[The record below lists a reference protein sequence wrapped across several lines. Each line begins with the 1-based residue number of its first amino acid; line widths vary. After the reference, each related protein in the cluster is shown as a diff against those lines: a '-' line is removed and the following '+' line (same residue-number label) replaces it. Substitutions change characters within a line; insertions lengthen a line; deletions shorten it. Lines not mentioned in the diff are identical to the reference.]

1 MIENQEIPDVL
12 SENSASGIA
21 ADFYGINRNEDSV
34 SEHVEGVISKNQT
47 TADEAMA
54 ILYLLLK
61 NATDYEVYEY
71 KVCNKAGSVEKLGL
85 ASDILK
91 LVPFDA
97 QETRNGP
104 TGPKP
109 NSWFVWL
116 LLLITGLILVAM
128 PILATIYLFVK
139 LFQFLANWG
148 LKLLASFA
156 ESAKQALENAVKII
170 ILVLACIILAFKI
183 ITMTISFL
191 IIVGLLFMFAL
202 FFQLNYSWTLW
213 TIEIKDPSSSDDRIT
228 IEIII
233 EWVYVDFIDLELP
246 YISRSASKNGEIGYY
261 EKQPVMLGNS
271 YYSENTD
278 IEVSDLKNYT
288 NEDNSSEPPES
299 ITDEELSS
307 FITGMDL
314 SLTIF
319 TILFGILGIASDI
332 NEKWGKITLGIL
344 ILSAVLLGI
353 GILLPLVSLHQELIT
368 SDKIFL
374 LGGIILGMI
383 IAGIIM
389 RGFMKIGYHE
399 VKDKIKATANLAAV
413 ILGLIC
419 LVINIIFRPLI
430 IPEGLIWQFISFCI
444 LTFMPFVLTGILIGL
459 TVSDKSNINTASNA
473 LIIIGVLLFVIFLV
487 CLILLA
493 IYILII
499 TCIFIIIIILIRGI
513 FGIFSS

>member
-1 MIENQEIPDVL
+1 M

-21 ADFYGINRNEDSV
+21 ADFYGINRNEESV

-202 FFQLNYSWTLW
+202 FF
-213 TIEIKDPSSSDDRIT
+213 
-228 IEIII
+228 
-233 EWVYVDFIDLELP
+233 
-246 YISRSASKNGEIGYY
+246 
-261 EKQPVMLGNS
+261 
-271 YYSENTD
+271 
-278 IEVSDLKNYT
+278 
-288 NEDNSSEPPES
+288 
-299 ITDEELSS
+299 
-307 FITGMDL
+307 
-314 SLTIF
+314 
-319 TILFGILGIASDI
+319 
-332 NEKWGKITLGIL
+332 
-344 ILSAVLLGI
+344 
-353 GILLPLVSLHQELIT
+353 
-368 SDKIFL
+368 
-374 LGGIILGMI
+374 
-383 IAGIIM
+383 
-389 RGFMKIGYHE
+389 
-399 VKDKIKATANLAAV
+399 
-413 ILGLIC
+413 
-419 LVINIIFRPLI
+419 
-430 IPEGLIWQFISFCI
+430 
-444 LTFMPFVLTGILIGL
+444 
-459 TVSDKSNINTASNA
+459 
-473 LIIIGVLLFVIFLV
+473 
-487 CLILLA
+487 
-493 IYILII
+493 
-499 TCIFIIIIILIRGI
+499 
-513 FGIFSS
+513 

>member
-1 MIENQEIPDVL
+1 
-12 SENSASGIA
+12 
-21 ADFYGINRNEDSV
+21 
-34 SEHVEGVISKNQT
+34 
-47 TADEAMA
+47 MA

-261 EKQPVMLGNS
+261 E
-271 YYSENTD
+271 
-278 IEVSDLKNYT
+278 
-288 NEDNSSEPPES
+288 
-299 ITDEELSS
+299 
-307 FITGMDL
+307 
-314 SLTIF
+314 
-319 TILFGILGIASDI
+319 
-332 NEKWGKITLGIL
+332 
-344 ILSAVLLGI
+344 
-353 GILLPLVSLHQELIT
+353 
-368 SDKIFL
+368 
-374 LGGIILGMI
+374 
-383 IAGIIM
+383 
-389 RGFMKIGYHE
+389 
-399 VKDKIKATANLAAV
+399 
-413 ILGLIC
+413 
-419 LVINIIFRPLI
+419 
-430 IPEGLIWQFISFCI
+430 
-444 LTFMPFVLTGILIGL
+444 
-459 TVSDKSNINTASNA
+459 
-473 LIIIGVLLFVIFLV
+473 
-487 CLILLA
+487 
-493 IYILII
+493 
-499 TCIFIIIIILIRGI
+499 
-513 FGIFSS
+513 